1 MQIPLNQSQPKRPPL
16 ELVSIKLYSTGLKK
30 IFTNHFYKSMNHN
43 FGVEM
48 KIRNNTTK
56 LQIVKIGGCINDE
69 NGKLI
74 IKWNPTNKKI
84 SPNNSITQ
92 DFYVKENSFNGMKE
106 GKYIVQFWIND
117 KKVQNEH
124 FTVTYK

>member
-1 MQIPLNQSQPKRPPL
+1 
-16 ELVSIKLYSTGLKK
+16 
-30 IFTNHFYKSMNHN
+30 MNHN